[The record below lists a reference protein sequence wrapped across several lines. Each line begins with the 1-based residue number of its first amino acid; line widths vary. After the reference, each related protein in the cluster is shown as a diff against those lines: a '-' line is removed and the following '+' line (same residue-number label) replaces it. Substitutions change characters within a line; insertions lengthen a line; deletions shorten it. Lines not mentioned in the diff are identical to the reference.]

1 MRAGV
6 HFFLS
11 ALVIFCVG
19 SGMHFVFA
27 ASGCSSLV
35 GVFAAVNESVWE
47 HAKLM
52 LWPMIAWWLCLC
64 EGSVQAAVVSTYSAA
79 VLLFAIYAVVSEVA
93 HYEQLWFDIVLFAFF
108 VASGQAVGVYAFER
122 RLPGSEEAYTVA
134 LAVMLTCMCVFT
146 FAWVPAVP
154 YLFLDHARQ
163 VYGPYC
169 AASSSN
175 VSSVFG

>member
-11 ALVIFCVG
+11 ALVIFCIG
-19 SGMHFVFA
+19 SAMHFVFV
-27 ASGCSSLV
+27 ASGCSPIV

-52 LWPMIAWWLCLC
+52 LWPILGWWLCLC
-64 EGSVQAAVVSTYSAA
+64 KGSVQAAVVSTYSAA

-93 HYEQLWFDIVLFAFF
+93 HYEQLWFDIVLFAFC
-108 VASGQAVGVYAFER
+108 VASGQALGVYVFER
-122 RLPGSEEAYTVA
+122 RLPGSEGAYVA
-134 LAVMLTCMCVFT
+134 ALTAMIVCLCVFT

-154 YLFLDHARQ
+154 YLFLDHPRQ

-169 AASSSN
+169 PPSNASS
-175 VSSVFG
+175 VLWE